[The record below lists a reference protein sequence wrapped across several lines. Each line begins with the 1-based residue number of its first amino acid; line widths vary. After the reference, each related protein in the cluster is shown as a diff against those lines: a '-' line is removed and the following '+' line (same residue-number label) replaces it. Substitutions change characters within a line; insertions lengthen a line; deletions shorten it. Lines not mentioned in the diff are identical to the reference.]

1 MQYFPLSAADNAC
14 KFRQDSN
21 HGRLCN
27 DKLGPLLD
35 VMSGI
40 EVLCEGWGCVYLS
53 EDHAGERI
61 LAGALLVA
69 LLGLQEA
76 IPLACMCIQIP
87 IVSL

>member
-1 MQYFPLSAADNAC
+1 MLA

-21 HGRLCN
+21 HGRLCSDN
-27 DKLGPLLD
+27 PGPLLD
-35 VMSGI
+35 VMGGLKFC
-40 EVLCEGWGCVYLS
+40 VRGEGCLYLS

-76 IPLACMCIQIP
+76 IPLACMRIQIP